1 MGVGRLFLTS
11 SFVNSSDRTI
21 WKTMPTLQNEDSASP
36 QFLYIVGGVMTVV
49 SAWIFLAAS
58 TDEARGAA
66 ALFWLASGLPLLAL
80 GIVRSRVLQTR
91 GETLLNVEPLPL
103 VLGQSFTGYIE
114 TGNRFDLS
122 KAVIELQAMR
132 DRTTRWRS
140 GNLRRGLTAAADGR
154 QRLQFSGI
162 VPNEELGWPYPQN
175 ASWTLR
181 LTSGPLSWVLPAYF
195 PVIVTAPQA
204 AVVASPR

>member
-1 MGVGRLFLTS
+1 
-11 SFVNSSDRTI
+11 
-21 WKTMPTLQNEDSASP
+21 MPTLQNEDSASP

-162 VPNEELGWPYPQN
+162 VPNEELGCPYPQN